1 MNKEKPSCVIT
12 ILLLLLIIIL
22 LSVVYNQKY
31 REGWQSYNQTPYNYV
46 KTGSSPLN
54 FYVRNR
60 YKKPF
65 RHPYKF
71 KKSFQIFHYFFYL
84 IHHYNHVLY
93 HQFDLFY

>member
-1 MNKEKPSCVIT
+1 MNKDKPSRVIT

-22 LSVVYNQKY
+22 LSVACSKKY

-54 FYVRNR
+54 FYIRNR

-65 RHPYKF
+65 RHPYKY
-71 KKSFQIFHYFFYL
+71 KKSYPYPNISYYP
-84 IHHYNHVLY
+84 
-93 HQFDLFY
+93 